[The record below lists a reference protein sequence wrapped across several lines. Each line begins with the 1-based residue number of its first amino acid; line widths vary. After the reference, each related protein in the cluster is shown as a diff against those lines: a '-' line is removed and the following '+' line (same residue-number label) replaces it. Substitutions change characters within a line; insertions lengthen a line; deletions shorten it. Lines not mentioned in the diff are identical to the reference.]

1 MKHNLTTLRLLT
13 GRHVKLYFKDRVN
26 FFMSLITPLILL
38 VLFVTFLKNVY
49 SSSFTSMMPKGYQ
62 PDSGIINAFTGGWLL
77 SSILGT
83 SSVTVAFCSNIFM
96 VQDKM
101 TGRRKDLLVSPVRRD
116 VLAISYYL
124 ANVLATLIVCMAA
137 LGVGLLYLATV
148 GWTLTAGDVAGIV
161 GDTLLCLLFGT
172 ALAALVEHFI
182 SSQGGISAVATL
194 VSSMY
199 GFLCGA
205 YMPLS
210 QFSEPIRNFAACIPG
225 THGVVLLRQ
234 HFMRGAIDKLA
245 EGIPAEGIE
254 AIRKAFD
261 NELVF
266 FGHRVSSGQMVAVL
280 LIAWVVLL
288 AAYVLVQFAQNRR
301 TDRKA

>member
-1 MKHNLTTLRLLT
+1 
-13 GRHVKLYFKDRVN
+13 
-26 FFMSLITPLILL
+26 
-38 VLFVTFLKNVY
+38 
-49 SSSFTSMMPKGYQ
+49 
-62 PDSGIINAFTGGWLL
+62 
-77 SSILGT
+77 
-83 SSVTVAFCSNIFM
+83 
-96 VQDKM
+96 M

-261 NELVF
+261 NELFF

-301 TDRKA
+301 AGRKV